1 MNNILSLLFFIPML
15 SNAQDCSSYL
25 FMSDNSTVQMTV
37 YDKKGKESGTQTWKI
52 SEVKKNGNQY
62 ESVVAGS
69 FKDEKG
75 KEIANSSGVYK
86 CEGGVLKADV
96 RMSMPQQQMEAYKDA
111 EAKFETAYIEYPS
124 NISVG
129 QTLKDVDFTMEVT
142 GKNNAATTINY
153 KMVNRKVNSQEKV
166 TTPAGTWDA
175 YVISYNSTFKTQIGP
190 IGLPINMEVK
200 EWFVPGIGTVKSETY
215 NKAGKLA
222 GSTMITS
229 ITK

>member
-1 MNNILSLLFFIPML
+1 
-15 SNAQDCSSYL
+15 
-25 FMSDNSTVQMTV
+25 
-37 YDKKGKESGTQTWKI
+37 
-52 SEVKKNGNQY
+52 
-62 ESVVAGS
+62 
-69 FKDEKG
+69 
-75 KEIANSSGVYK
+75 
-86 CEGGVLKADV
+86 
-96 RMSMPQQQMEAYKDA
+96 MSMPQQQMEAYKDA

-142 GKNNAATTINY
+142 GKNNAATTITY

-222 GSTMITS
+222 GSTP
-229 ITK
+229 